1 MKMDDQV
8 INNIAYETLLEE
20 TKIKEI
26 LDALFKENKKQ
37 IIFAGPPGTGKTW
50 VAKAIA
56 KHITSEECIEIVQ
69 FHPSYGYEEFMIG
82 LRPQGKDG
90 GVEFAPYMGV
100 VLNLAKKAKENP
112 EQAHI
117 LIIDEMNRG
126 NLPKIF
132 GELMFLFEYRDQE
145 ISLQY
150 DIENS
155 SSKFTLPENLYFI
168 GTMNT
173 ADRSIATIDAALRRR
188 FDIFEF
194 PPDKKILEKFYN
206 LEKNELKF
214 TKITDSMEE
223 LNQRIY
229 TLLETKNQ
237 LIGHTFFMREKLDL
251 EELHH
256 IWERKIYPQLEEY
269 FYDDNQKLNSFKFEN
284 FFN

>member
-1 MKMDDQV
+1 M
-8 INNIAYETLLEE
+8 EE
-20 TKIKEI
+20 SNLHLI
-26 LDALFKENKKQ
+26 
-37 IIFAGPPGTGKTW
+37 W
-50 VAKAIA
+50 
-56 KHITSEECIEIVQ
+56 
-69 FHPSYGYEEFMIG
+69 
-82 LRPQGKDG
+82 
-90 GVEFAPYMGV
+90 GV
-100 VLNLAKKAKENP
+100 VLNLAKKAKENS

>member
-1 MKMDDQV
+1 MNMDDQV
-8 INNIAYETLLEE
+8 INNIANETLLEE

-56 KHITSEECIEIVQ
+56 KHITSEECIDIVQ

-90 GVEFAPYMGV
+90 GVEFAPHMGV

>member
-8 INNIAYETLLEE
+8 INNIANETLLEE

-56 KHITSEECIEIVQ
+56 KHITSEECIDIVQ

-90 GVEFAPYMGV
+90 GVEFAPHTGV

-214 TKITDSMEE
+214 KKITDSMEE

>member
-56 KHITSEECIEIVQ
+56 KHITSEECIDIVQ

>member
-8 INNIAYETLLEE
+8 INNIAKETLLEE
-20 TKIKEI
+20 SKIKEI
-26 LDALFKENKKQ
+26 LDAMFKENKKQ
-37 IIFAGPPGTGKTW
+37 IVFAGPPGTGKTW

-56 KHITSEECIEIVQ
+56 KHITSEECIDIVQ

-90 GVEFAPYMGV
+90 GVEFAPHMGV
-100 VLNLAKKAKENP
+100 VLNIAKQAKENP
-112 EQAHI
+112 EKAHI

-132 GELMFLFEYRDQE
+132 GELMFLFEYRDEE

-214 TKITDSMEE
+214 KKITDSMEE

-251 EELHH
+251 EQLHH